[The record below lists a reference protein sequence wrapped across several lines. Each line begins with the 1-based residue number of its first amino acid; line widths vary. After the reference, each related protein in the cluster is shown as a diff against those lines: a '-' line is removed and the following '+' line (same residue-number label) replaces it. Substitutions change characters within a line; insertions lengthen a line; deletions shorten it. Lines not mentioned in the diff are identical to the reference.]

1 MTNFIKTQN
10 QKFLI
15 KVFMTIEKVIKALGL
30 KIKSNK
36 RRGLKKFKLS
46 HIYLVLFINIVR

>member
-46 HIYLVLFINIVR
+46 HICLVLFINIVR